1 MFVQIH
7 PLFLHISR
15 IRSSP
20 TAHNYNDEQ
29 KDQDQCPE
37 SGSTDNDGQLPRHH
51 SLRTVS
57 TLVSEE
63 LLLRTPYK
71 RNRICLNMLL
81 PIFCLICLNMLLPI
95 FLFVLFTTISALRR
109 MCFAIKK
116 LKKREKAK
124 QIISAQINYLH
135 FFSMVILYLQS
146 LTDSIYI

>member
-37 SGSTDNDGQLPRHH
+37 SGSTDNDGKLPRHH
-51 SLRTVS
+51 TLRTVS
-57 TLVSEE
+57 TLISEE

-71 RNRICLNMLL
+71 RNRICWNMLL
-81 PIFCLICLNMLLPI
+81 TIYFAYVCIVHHNKCYKTCVFCNKEIEWIHIYLTEYTTSKHCMFTSRCESQMLY
-95 FLFVLFTTISALRR
+95 
-109 MCFAIKK
+109 M
-116 LKKREKAK
+116 
-124 QIISAQINYLH
+124 QAQ
-135 FFSMVILYLQS
+135 M
-146 LTDSIYI
+146 